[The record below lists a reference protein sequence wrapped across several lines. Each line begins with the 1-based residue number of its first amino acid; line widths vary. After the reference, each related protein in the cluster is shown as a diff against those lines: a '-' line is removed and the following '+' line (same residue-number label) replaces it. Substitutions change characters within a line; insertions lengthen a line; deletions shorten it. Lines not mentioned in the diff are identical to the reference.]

1 MFRQAQHDSLRDERA
16 FSTALRKPYNTMAQ
30 FNSEHQTDWKE
41 ILQRLSRIRE
51 QSDYTNANVDFI
63 RENLLSSD
71 ERIRGGAVLA
81 ATGCLFEQHI
91 IDLLST
97 IAEEDDSTGVRKA
110 AVQSLGGVIEEG
122 LEQGLEDEDFE
133 PEDMEE
139 WEEFQT
145 ETLQQEYLRIKDLML
160 GILQN
165 EEEDLEVRDIALYNL
180 SSLGFSEY
188 IRNWI
193 SEFFDSPHQSSQIT
207 AVKSMGKYPYHWE
220 NELETL
226 IDPKTAKPVLMEA
239 ISASY
244 SSESPQLAERIE
256 NVLTSSNP
264 DAEVICYA
272 LPVLANINLTKN
284 LGELLQEFSLH
295 SNEKVQ
301 EAAKAAIEVFTKK
314 SFDKYLHDELG
325 MDDVDI

>member
-1 MFRQAQHDSLRDERA
+1 MMQIPFQEN
-16 FSTALRKPYNTMAQ
+16 P
-30 FNSEHQTDWKE
+30 DWKE
-41 ILQRLSRIRE
+41 ILQRLSYIRE
-51 QSDYTNANVDFI
+51 QNDYTNANVDFI

-91 IDLLST
+91 IDLLSS
-97 IAEEDDSTGVRKA
+97 IAEEDDTIAVRKA

-122 LEQGLEDEDFE
+122 VMQGLEDEDFE

-145 ETLQQEYLRIKDLML
+145 ETLQQEYSRVKGMML

-165 EEEDLEVRDIALYNL
+165 DEEDLEVRDIALYNL

-188 IRNWI
+188 IRYWI
-193 SEFFDSPHQSSQIT
+193 SEFFDSPHQSSQIA

-220 NELETL
+220 NELEKL
-226 IDPKTAKPVLMEA
+226 IVPKTAKPLLMEA

-244 SSESPQLAERIE
+244 SSESSQLAERIE
-256 NVLTSSNP
+256 NVLSSPNP

-272 LPVLANINLTKN
+272 LPVLASINLTEN

-295 SNEKVQ
+295 PDENVQ
-301 EAAKAAIEVFTKK
+301 EAAKSAIEVFTKK

>member
-1 MFRQAQHDSLRDERA
+1 MTQIPFQE
-16 FSTALRKPYNTMAQ
+16 
-30 FNSEHQTDWKE
+30 NSDWKE

-51 QSDYTNANVDFI
+51 QDDYSTVNVDFI

-81 ATGCLFEQHI
+81 ADGCLFEQHI
-91 IDLLST
+91 IDMLST
-97 IAEEDDSTGVRKA
+97 IAEEDDTIGVRKA

-122 LEQGLEDEDFE
+122 VMQGFEDEDFE

-145 ETLQQEYLRIKDLML
+145 ETLHQEYLRVKDMML

-165 EEEDLEVRDIALYNL
+165 DEDDLEVRDIGLYNL

-188 IRNWI
+188 IRYWI
-193 SEFFDSPHQSSQIT
+193 SDFFESPHQSSQIA

-220 NELETL
+220 NELESL
-226 IDPKTAKPVLMEA
+226 IDPKTAKPLLMEA
-239 ISASY
+239 VSASY
-244 SSESPQLAERIE
+244 SSESSHLAERIE
-256 NVLTSSNP
+256 NVLTSPNP

-272 LPVLANINLTKN
+272 LPVLANINRTEN

-295 SNEKVQ
+295 PAEKVQ
-301 EAAKAAIEVFTKK
+301 QAAKSAIEVFTKK

-325 MDDVDI
+325 MDDMDV